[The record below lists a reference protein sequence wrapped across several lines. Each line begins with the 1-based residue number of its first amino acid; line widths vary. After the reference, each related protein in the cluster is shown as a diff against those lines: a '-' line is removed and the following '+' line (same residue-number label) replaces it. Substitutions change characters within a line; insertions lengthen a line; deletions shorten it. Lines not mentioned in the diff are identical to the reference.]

1 MALTSYLALS
11 VKVDWNSDGDFSD
24 SGEDVSTYLRY
35 PLKTARGRA
44 AVTDEFRAGQGAFSL
59 MNEDGR
65 FSPLYASSP
74 LYPNV
79 RPGREVVVEVTY
91 DGTTYPVFRGRC
103 TPERQASGLP
113 ASVEFSMYD
122 AFEDLRQGLTNTALQ
137 QSKRVDEII
146 TAVLDDIGWD
156 AGRRD
161 LGTGPDTL
169 TVFTNH
175 NRLPIN
181 ALQLAVAQDPGAA
194 LFIARDGDVTYQNR
208 HFRSGQAVYA
218 TLAGTFEEI
227 DPQLRQED
235 VVEAV
240 RATYPRF
247 EVASALATV
256 WELQLP
262 RRLRPGVTEFE
273 VELNA
278 SGVLG
283 ATGYV
288 TPVATTDYI
297 AETAQDGS
305 GTDKTA
311 QVTVSITSSDSGGA
325 VLQWTNADSSDVWLQ
340 AGGATKLRA
349 YPLQEGGEVNAIRET
364 VASPLVANQTLTREF
379 EFLDDEDVVR
389 GWVQWQR
396 SVRGDF
402 RVRPVVTIL
411 PDTDALMAIVLGAE
425 IGKRVSLTD
434 TGAPWLTQV
443 SGEYIIEGIEMEF
456 RGPGEVRAVWRLFD
470 ADLAIGSMFRI
481 SGASGA
487 GADYSTISAA
497 TPAAGDDRIGY

>member
-1 MALTSYLALS
+1 MSI
-11 VKVDWNSDGDFSD
+11 KVDWNADGDFSD
-24 SGEDVSTYLRY
+24 SGEDVSSYARFPIT
-35 PLKTARGRA
+35 TSRGRSKT
-44 AVTDEFRAGQGAFSL
+44 TDEFKAGSARFAL
-59 MNEDGR
+59 ANEDGR

-79 RPGREVVVEVTY
+79 RPGREVVIEVTY
-91 DGTTYPVFRGRC
+91 NGTTYPVLRGRC

-113 ASVEFSMYD
+113 AEVEFSALD
-122 AFEDLRQGLTNTALQ
+122 AFEELRNGLTNTALL
-137 QSKRVDEII
+137 QSKRVDEVI
-146 TAVLDDIGWD
+146 TAILDDIGWD

-181 ALQLAVAQDPGAA
+181 ALQLAAAQDPGGAM
-194 LFIARDGDVTYQNR
+194 FIARDGDVTYQNR
-208 HFRSGQAVYA
+208 YYRSGQAVYA
-218 TLAGTFEEI
+218 TLAGTFNDL

-240 RATYPRF
+240 RATFPRF
-247 EVASALATV
+247 EVSSALATV
-256 WELQLP
+256 WSLQLP

-311 QVTVSITSSDSGGA
+311 QVTAAIASSDSGGA
-325 VLQWTNADSSDVWLQ
+325 VLQFTNADSSDVWLQ
-340 AGGATKLRA
+340 ADGATKLRA
-349 YPLQEGGEVNAIRET
+349 YPLQEGGEVNAIRKAVST
-364 VASPLVANQTLTREF
+364 PLVANQTLSRAF
-379 EFLDDEDVVR
+379 EFLDDEDVVE
-389 GWVQWQR
+389 GWVSWQR
-396 SVRGDF
+396 NVRGDF
-402 RVRPVVTIL
+402 RVRPVVEIV
-411 PDTDALMAIVLGAE
+411 PDTDALMAVVLGAE
-425 IGKRVSLTD
+425 IGKRVTLTD
-434 TGAPWLTQV
+434 TGAAWLTQV
-443 SGEYIIEGIEMEF
+443 DGDYVIEGIEMEF

-470 ADLAIGSMFRI
+470 ADLAIGSMFRV
-481 SGASGA
+481 GV
-487 GADYSTISAA
+487 SAI
-497 TPAAGDDRIGY
+497 GGSDRIGY

>member
-1 MALTSYLALS
+1 MGLSSFLALS
-11 VKVDWNSDGDFSD
+11 VKVDWDADGSFAEAES
-24 SGEDVSTYLRY
+24 DVSAYARY
-35 PLKTARGRA
+35 PLRTSRGRA
-44 AVTDEFRAGQGAFSL
+44 KVTDEFGAGSGIFSL
-59 MNEDGR
+59 LNEEGR
-65 FSPLYASSP
+65 FTPLYASSP

-79 RPGREVVVEVTY
+79 LPGREVVVEVVY

-103 TPERQASGLP
+103 TPERQVSSLP
-113 ASVEFSMYD
+113 ASIEFSMLD
-122 AFEDLRQGLTNTALQ
+122 AFEELRTGLTNTALQ
-137 QSKRVDEII
+137 QSARVDEVI
-146 TAVLDDIGWD
+146 TAVLDDIVWD

-181 ALQLAVAQDPGAA
+181 ALQLAAAQDPGGA
-194 LFIARDGDVTYQNR
+194 LFIARAGDVTYQNR
-208 HFRSGQAVYA
+208 HFRSTQAVYA
-218 TLAGTFEEI
+218 TLAGTFNDL

-247 EVASALATV
+247 EVSSALATV
-256 WELQLP
+256 WTLQLP

-311 QVTVSITSSDSGGA
+311 QVTAAIRSSDSGGA
-325 VLQWTNADSSDVWLQ
+325 VLQFTNADSSDVWLQ

-349 YPLQEGGEVNAIRET
+349 YPLQEGGEVNAIRKT
-364 VASPLVANQTLTREF
+364 VSSPLVANQTLTREF
-379 EFLDDEDVVR
+379 EFLDDEDVVE
-389 GWVQWQR
+389 GWVSWQR
-396 SVRGDF
+396 NVRGDF
-402 RVRPVVTIL
+402 RVRPVVEIV
-411 PDTDALMAIVLGAE
+411 PDTDALMAVVLGAE
-425 IGKRVSLTD
+425 IGKRVTLTD
-434 TGAPWLTQV
+434 TGAAWLTQV
-443 SGEYIIEGIEMEF
+443 DGDYFIEGIEMEF
-456 RGPGEVRAVWRLFD
+456 GGPGEVRAVWRLFD

-481 SGASGA
+481 SGP
-487 GADYSTISAA
+487 GADYSVIG
-497 TPAAGDDRIGY
+497 GDDRIGY